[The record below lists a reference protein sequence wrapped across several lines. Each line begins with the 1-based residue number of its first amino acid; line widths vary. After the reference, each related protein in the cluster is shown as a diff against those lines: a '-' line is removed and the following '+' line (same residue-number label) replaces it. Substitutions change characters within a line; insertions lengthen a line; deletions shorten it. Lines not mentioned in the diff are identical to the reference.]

1 MNYKDL
7 HLEAIMFPANIE
19 GLLEQESMW
28 DIEVPPFSI
37 SVVET
42 DHKGQDTL
50 TWSVEFSPAFDFDDL
65 NKRLKAKGFET
76 DGNGWTEY
84 IQQSLSLRYKN
95 YGDKIKADSDSETC
109 RMYTYNKKNFTMLLS
124 IVSESI
130 RELYS

>member
-1 MNYKDL
+1 
-7 HLEAIMFPANIE
+7 MFPANIE

-42 DHKGQDTL
+42 DYKGQDTL

-65 NKRLKAKGFET
+65 NKRLKAKGFEP

-84 IQQSLSLRYKN
+84 IQQSLSLRFKN

-109 RMYTYNKKNFTMLLS
+109 RLYTFNKSNFTTLLS

-130 RELYS
+130 RGVYNW